1 MMARVA
7 AAALAALALATVA
20 GAEPGQ
26 YQLSARPDGGAFV
39 LDTASGRVWRYDRTD
54 DAWYLYDLEA
64 LAGHG
69 GRKVSRSE
77 PTVAPPVGTP
87 ADAPPPGTP
96 RGVHEGPVG
105 DDEAR

>member
-1 MMARVA
+1 MRAG
-7 AAALAALALATVA
+7 AALVGLAALATVA
-20 GAEPGQ
+20 AAEPGQ

-69 GRKVSRSE
+69 GRKVTRT
-77 PTVAPPVGTP
+77 PTLAPPVGTP
-87 ADAPPPGTP
+87 VEGAPADAPRHVQEAPA
-96 RGVHEGPVG
+96 G
-105 DDEAR
+105 DSEAR

>member
-1 MMARVA
+1 MRSVVA
-7 AAALAALALATVA
+7 LAGLAALATVVA
-20 GAEPGQ
+20 AEPGQ

-69 GRKVSRSE
+69 GRKVTRST
-77 PTVAPPVGTP
+77 PTLAPPVGTP
-87 ADAPPPGTP
+87 ADGAPADAP
-96 RGVHEGPVG
+96 RHVEEAPAG
-105 DDEAR
+105 DSRSR